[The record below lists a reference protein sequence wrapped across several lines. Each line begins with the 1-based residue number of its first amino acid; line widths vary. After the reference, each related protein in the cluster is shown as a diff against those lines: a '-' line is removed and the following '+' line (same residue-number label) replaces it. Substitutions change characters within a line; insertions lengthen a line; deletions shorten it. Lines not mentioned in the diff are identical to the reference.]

1 LDRLFSYDAVPEKWK
16 TEGGESSMGTVSN
29 LKIDLVEVCETAARA
44 CAPFVGSGQKDE
56 GDGMAV
62 DAMRKRINKV
72 KMNGM
77 IVIGEGAKDEAP
89 ALYDGEKVG
98 TGEGIGVDIAVDPIE
113 GTNLFAKDM
122 PGSIVTL
129 AAAPEGSMY
138 RPGSCFYMDKQV
150 YPKAARGKIDA
161 EAPVAERLSQLA
173 KALGKEVR
181 ELKIFILEKPRHQK
195 LMKEVYA
202 AGAKIRLA
210 TDGDVNGAIQAVLN
224 MGSDALL
231 GIGGTPEGIVTAC
244 AARAMGAEMFGRMA
258 PQKDFEIEL
267 CKKEGIDTNR
277 IIARDELVTSD
288 DCLFIATGLT
298 SGAYVRHVKV
308 GYDAYGKHKTTDTV
322 VLDGGIGNIRHVV
335 TTVHV

>member
-1 LDRLFSYDAVPEKWK
+1 
-16 TEGGESSMGTVSN
+16 MGSVSN
-29 LKIDLVEVCETAARA
+29 LKIDLVEVCEAAARA

-56 GDGMAV
+56 GDGLAV
-62 DAMRKRINKV
+62 DAMRSRINEV
-72 KMNGM
+72 KMKGV

-89 ALYDGEKVG
+89 ALYDDEPVG

-129 AAAPEGSMY
+129 AAAPAGSMY

-150 YPKAARGKIDA
+150 YPKAARGQIDP
-161 EAPVAERLSQLA
+161 EAPIADRLNQLA
-173 KALGKEVR
+173 KALGKTVA
-181 ELKIFILEKPRHQK
+181 ELKIFILDKPRHQS
-195 LMKEVYA
+195 MMQEVYA
-202 AGAKIRLA
+202 TGAKVRLA

-224 MGSDALL
+224 MGSDALF

-258 PQKDFEIEL
+258 PQKDFEIKL
-267 CKKEGIDTNR
+267 CEEEGIDTTR
-277 IIARDELVTSD
+277 ILTRDELVTSD

-298 SGAYVRHVKV
+298 SGAYVHHVKV
-308 GYDAYGKHKTTDTV
+308 GHDSFGKFMTTDTV
-322 VLDGGIGNIRHVV
+322 VLDGGIGNIRHVH
-335 TTVHV
+335 TTLHV

>member
-1 LDRLFSYDAVPEKWK
+1 
-16 TEGGESSMGTVSN
+16 MGSVSN
-29 LKIDLVEVCETAARA
+29 LKIDLVEVCEAAARA

-56 GDGMAV
+56 GDGLAV
-62 DAMRKRINKV
+62 DAMRKRINEV
-72 KMNGM
+72 RMNGM

-138 RPGSCFYMDKQV
+138 RPGSCFYMEKQV

-161 EAPVAERLSQLA
+161 EAPVADRLTQLA

-181 ELKIFILEKPRHQK
+181 ELKIFILDKPRHQE
-195 LMKEVYA
+195 LIQEVYA
-202 AGAKIRLA
+202 AGAKVRLA

-224 MGSDALL
+224 MGSDALF

-258 PQKDFEIEL
+258 PQKDFEIDL
-267 CKKEGIDTNR
+267 CKKEGVDTKR
-277 IIARDELVTSD
+277 MIGRDELVTSD

-335 TTVHV
+335 TTLHV

>member
-1 LDRLFSYDAVPEKWK
+1 MS
-16 TEGGESSMGTVSN
+16 TVAD
-29 LKIDLVEVCETAARA
+29 LKIDLVEVCEAAARA

-56 GDGMAV
+56 GDGLAV
-62 DAMRKRINKV
+62 DAMRERINKV
-72 KMNGM
+72 KMKGM
-77 IVIGEGAKDEAP
+77 VVIGEGAKDEAP
-89 ALYDGEKVG
+89 ALYDGEEVG

-161 EAPVAERLSQLA
+161 EAPVGDRLAQLA
-173 KALGKEVR
+173 KALGKDIK
-181 ELKIFILEKPRHQK
+181 ELRVFILDKPRHQE
-195 LMKEVYA
+195 MIQQVYA
-202 AGAKIRLA
+202 CGAKVRLA

-224 MGSDALL
+224 MGSDALF

-258 PQKDFEIEL
+258 PQKDFEIKL
-267 CKKEGIDTNR
+267 CEEEGIDTKR
-277 IIARDELVTSD
+277 ILTRDEMVTSD
-288 DCLFIATGLT
+288 DVMFIATGLT
-298 SGAYVRHVKV
+298 SGAYVHHVKT
-308 GYDAYGKHKTTDTV
+308 GSDEAGRYMTTDTV
-322 VLDGGIGNIRHVV
+322 VLSGSVGNIRRVQTTLHV
-335 TTVHV
+335 

>member
-1 LDRLFSYDAVPEKWK
+1 
-16 TEGGESSMGTVSN
+16 MGRVSN
-29 LKIDLVEVCETAARA
+29 LKIDLVEVCEAAARA

-56 GDGMAV
+56 GDGLAV
-62 DAMRKRINKV
+62 DAMRKRINEV
-72 KMNGM
+72 KMKGM

-98 TGEGIGVDIAVDPIE
+98 TGEGISVDIAVDPIE

-138 RPGSCFYMDKQV
+138 RPGSCFYMEKQV
-150 YPKAARGKIDA
+150 YPKAACGKIDA
-161 EAPVAERLSQLA
+161 EAPVSDRLNQLA
-173 KALGKEVR
+173 RALGKEVR
-181 ELKIFILEKPRHQK
+181 ELKIFILDKPRHQE
-195 LMKEVYA
+195 LMQEVYA
-202 AGAKIRLA
+202 SGAKIRLA

-224 MGSDALL
+224 MGSDALF

-258 PQKDFEIEL
+258 PQKDFEIEM
-267 CKKEGIDTNR
+267 CKKEGVDTTR
-277 IIARDELVTSD
+277 ILTRDELVTSD